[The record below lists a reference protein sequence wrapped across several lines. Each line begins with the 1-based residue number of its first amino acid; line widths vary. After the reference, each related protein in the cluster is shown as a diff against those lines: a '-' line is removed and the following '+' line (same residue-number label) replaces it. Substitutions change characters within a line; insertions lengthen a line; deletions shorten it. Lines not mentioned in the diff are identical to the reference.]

1 MTAVRA
7 DGHQPADSP
16 QEVPP
21 VSAHP
26 LPPFALI
33 RRPAASLAS
42 GCVSF
47 IERQPVDVDRAQ
59 RQWLA
64 YVDAL
69 HAHGW
74 PTVEVAPDDTLP
86 DSVFIEDA
94 VVMFGGLAVITNP
107 GEPARHQEIAAAA
120 ATIRQLGYDPAY
132 ITRGTFDG
140 GDVLKVGRTAYVG
153 LSGRTSQ
160 AAVDEL
166 RELLAPR
173 GWEVAGVPLTKV
185 LHLKSAVTA
194 LPDGTVIG
202 YLPLVDDRCVFRS
215 FLGVPEEGGAHV
227 VVLGDETVLMSA
239 HAPRTAGLLRERG
252 LTVVTVDISEFE
264 KLEGCVTCLSVR
276 IRG

>member
-1 MTAVRA
+1 MPNPPAPA
-7 DGHQPADSP
+7 AQPR
-16 QEVPP
+16 
-21 VSAHP
+21 
-26 LPPFALI
+26 PPFALV

-47 IERQPVDVDRAQ
+47 IERQPVDTGRA
-59 RQWLA
+59 RHQWLA
-64 YVDAL
+64 YVEAL

-94 VVMFGGLAVITNP
+94 IVMFGDLAVITNP
-107 GEPARHQEIAAAA
+107 GEPTRHPEIAEAAE
-120 ATIRQLGYDPAY
+120 TVRRLGYHPAQL
-132 ITRGTFDG
+132 TRGPLDG
-140 GDVLKVGRTAYVG
+140 GDVLKVGQTCYVG

-202 YLPLVDDRCVFRS
+202 YRPLVDDERVFPA

-227 VVLGDETVLMSA
+227 VVLDDETVLMSA
-239 HAPRTAGLLRERG
+239 HAPRTAEIFRDRG

>member
-1 MTAVRA
+1 M
-7 DGHQPADSP
+7 
-16 QEVPP
+16 
-21 VSAHP
+21 SAQP
-26 LPPFALI
+26 LPPFALV

-47 IERQPVDVDRAQ
+47 IERQPVDVDVAR

-94 VVMFGGLAVITNP
+94 IVMFGDLAVVTNP
-107 GEPARHQEIAAAA
+107 GEPARHPEITAAAETA
-120 ATIRQLGYDPAY
+120 RRLGYHQAS

-153 LSGRTSQ
+153 LSGRTSP
-160 AAVDEL
+160 AAVGEL

-173 GWEVAGVPLTKV
+173 GWEVTGVPLTKV

-202 YLPLVDDRCVFRS
+202 YRPLVDDESVFPA

-227 VVLGDETVLMSA
+227 VVLDDETVLMSA
-239 HAPRTAGLLRERG
+239 HAPRTAGLFRDRG
-252 LTVVTVDISEFE
+252 LTVVAVDISEFE

>member
-1 MTAVRA
+1 MP
-7 DGHQPADSP
+7 GPPA
-16 QEVPP
+16 
-21 VSAHP
+21 
-26 LPPFALI
+26 PPFALV

-47 IERQPVDVDRAQ
+47 IERQPVDTARAQ
-59 RQWLA
+59 RQWQA

-74 PTVEVAPDDTLP
+74 PTVEVAPDDNLP

-94 VVMFGGLAVITNP
+94 VVMFGDLAVITSP
-107 GEPARHQEIAAAA
+107 GEPTRQPEIAAAA
-120 ATIRQLGYDPAY
+120 ETVRRLGYHQAR
-132 ITRGTFDG
+132 IARGTFDG

-153 LSGRTSQ
+153 LSGRTSR
-160 AAVDEL
+160 AAADEL

-173 GWEVAGVPLTKV
+173 GWRVVPVPLTKV

-202 YLPLVDDRCVFRS
+202 YRPLVDDESAFPA

-239 HAPRTAGLLRERG
+239 HAPRTAQIFRDRG